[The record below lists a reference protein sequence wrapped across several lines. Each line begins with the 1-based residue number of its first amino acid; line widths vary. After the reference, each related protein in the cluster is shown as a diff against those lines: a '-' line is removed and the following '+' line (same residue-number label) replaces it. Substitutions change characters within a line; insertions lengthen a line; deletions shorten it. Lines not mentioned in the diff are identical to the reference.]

1 MTTTLINGLYDM
13 FMKLYNLFTKF
24 VPKWMKALVLLIVV
38 VVLAYAVYLWIKA
51 PLISLIPPIGGY
63 S

>member
-1 MTTTLINGLYDM
+1 M
-13 FMKLYNLFTKF
+13 FMKLYNLFKKF